1 MVVSILRGLLIVF
14 GGVYA
19 IIFGRDYSIAAKTK
33 KLEEDISV
41 VKSAIIGFITNLF
54 DTLGIGSFA
63 TSIALFKALKLNI
76 PDKNIPGT
84 LNVCHTIPIITQALI
99 YTTVVK
105 VDPLTLIVL
114 IAAAVVGSY
123 LGAGIISKM
132 DEKKV
137 QIIVGIALAV
147 AAVIMYLS
155 HPWID
160 KMPGGGTATGL
171 TGAKLLIG
179 AVGNFILGALMTA
192 GIGLYGPCM
201 AMVYFLGMS
210 PTVAYPIMM
219 GSCALLMPVSS
230 AKFIKEGA
238 YCKKVSLPIA
248 ISGIFGVIVAVKFFT
263 GLPMDYL
270 KLVVIVVI
278 AYTSAT
284 MLRSALKKEKLIN
297 N

>member
-1 MVVSILRGLLIVF
+1 MVVSILRGLLIIF

-33 KLEEDISV
+33 KLEENISV

-76 PDKNIPGT
+76 PDKIIPGT

-147 AAVIMYLS
+147 AAVIMFLS

-284 MLRSALKKEKLIN
+284 MLRSALKRKS
-297 N
+297 

>member
-1 MVVSILRGLLIVF
+1 MVVSILRGLLIIF
-14 GGVYA
+14 GSVYA
-19 IIFGRDYSIAAKTK
+19 IIFGRDYSIAAKAK

-99 YTTVVK
+99 YTAVVK

-147 AAVIMYLS
+147 AAVIMFLS

-284 MLRSALKKEKLIN
+284 MLRSALKRKS
-297 N
+297 

>member
-1 MVVSILRGLLIVF
+1 
-14 GGVYA
+14 
-19 IIFGRDYSIAAKTK
+19 
-33 KLEEDISV
+33 
-41 VKSAIIGFITNLF
+41 
-54 DTLGIGSFA
+54 
-63 TSIALFKALKLNI
+63 
-76 PDKNIPGT
+76 
-84 LNVCHTIPIITQALI
+84 
-99 YTTVVK
+99 
-105 VDPLTLIVL
+105 
-114 IAAAVVGSY
+114 
-123 LGAGIISKM
+123 M

-147 AAVIMYLS
+147 AAVIMFLS

-171 TGAKLLIG
+171 QGAKLLIG

-297 N
+297 DYKRLDINKD

>member
-33 KLEEDISV
+33 KLEENISV

-76 PDKNIPGT
+76 PDKIIPGT

-147 AAVIMYLS
+147 AAVIMFLS

-284 MLRSALKKEKLIN
+284 MLRSALKRKS
-297 N
+297 